1 VRGAT
6 SAGRATSK
14 PNQQPVRGATSAGR
28 ATSKPN
34 QQPVRGATS
43 AGRARGLAGVMRHR
57 AWQALVLLVAAL
69 VLSSCGWRG
78 IANVPIPGGPGSGGP
93 GAYDIYV
100 QVPDTLAINGNSKVM
115 VADVAVGS
123 IRAISLQN
131 WVATLRLGLDK
142 SVKLPKNTLAK
153 IAQTSLLGSQ
163 HVELIAPPNPSPELL
178 KNGDTIPLKNSS
190 AYPSTEQ
197 TLASLSLILRGGGI
211 PNLEVLQNEVF
222 NIFNGRGD
230 QIRAFL
236 GKLDTFTRQL
246 NQQRDDITH
255 AIDSTNR
262 LLVYVGGRADVLD
275 RVLTEI
281 PPLIKHFADT
291 KNLLINAVDS
301 VGQLSQNAD
310 QYLSESRANLHTD
323 LQLLQCPLKE
333 LGRGAP
339 YLIGALKLILTQP
352 YDIDTVPKIFR
363 GDYQNI
369 SLTLDVTY
377 SAVDNAFLTGTGFSG
392 ALRAL
397 EQSFGRDP
405 ETMIPD
411 VRFTP
416 NPNDAPGGPL
426 VERGDRNC

>member
-1 VRGAT
+1 MTRLTRLVR
-6 SAGRATSK
+6 RR
-14 PNQQPVRGATSAGR
+14 V
-28 ATSKPN
+28 
-34 QQPVRGATS
+34 
-43 AGRARGLAGVMRHR
+43 
-57 AWQALVLLVAAL
+57 WQALVLLLAAV

-78 IANVPIPGGPGSGGP
+78 ISNVAIPGGPGSGSGS
-93 GAYDIYV
+93 YTVYV

-115 VADVAVGS
+115 VADVFVGS
-123 IRAISLQN
+123 IRAINLKN
-131 WVATLRLGLDK
+131 WVATLTLGLSK
-142 SVKLPKNTLAK
+142 SVKLPKNALAK
-153 IAQTSLLGSQ
+153 IGQTSLLGSQ
-163 HVELIAPPNPSPELL
+163 HMELVTPPNPSPELL
-178 KNGDTIPLKNSS
+178 KDGDTIPLKNSS
-190 AYPSTEQ
+190 AYPTTEQ

-222 NIFNGRGD
+222 NIFNGRGE
-230 QIRAFL
+230 QIRSFL
-236 GKLDTFTRQL
+236 GKLDTFTDQL

-262 LLVYVGGRADVLD
+262 LLGYVGNRSDVLD
-275 RVLTEI
+275 RTLTDI

-291 KNLLINAVDS
+291 QNLLINAIDS
-301 VGQLSQNAD
+301 VGRLSQAAD
-310 QYLSESRANLHTD
+310 QYLSEARGPLHTD
-323 LQLLQCPLKE
+323 LQSLQCPFKE
-333 LGRGAP
+333 LGRASP

-352 YDIDTVPKIFR
+352 YDIDTVPKMFR

-377 SAVDNAFLTGTGFSG
+377 SAVDNAFLTGTGLSG
-392 ALRAL
+392 SLRAL

-411 VRFTP
+411 VRYTP